1 MGFQALVCT
10 FGSKASTFPK
20 HLKNMLFIVFST
32 LFERVKLRSRV
43 SVCDLRVAAIRPRF
57 SAPTKKPPGEKK
69 AVLRRGASGLGA
81 A

>member
-43 SVCDLRVAAIRPRF
+43 SVCDLRLF
-57 SAPTKKPPGEKK
+57 GTHKKNPPAK
-69 AVLRRGASGLGA
+69 RRLCFAGGPQAWEPPES
-81 A
+81 